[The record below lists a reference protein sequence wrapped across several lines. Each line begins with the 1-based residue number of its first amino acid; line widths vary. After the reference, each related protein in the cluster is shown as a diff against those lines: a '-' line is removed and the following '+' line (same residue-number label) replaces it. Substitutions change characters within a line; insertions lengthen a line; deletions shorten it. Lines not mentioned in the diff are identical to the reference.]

1 MVAQGASV
9 LDRSTGEMTFTFES
23 LTDDPIATRVAASRS
38 GDLDNCPPLAS
49 HFETASRSKA
59 SARWAFNFR
68 PHHGG
73 AMRFAQGRVRRSPPV
88 PRFDQRSR

>member
-59 SARWAFNFR
+59 SARWASISGR
-68 PHHGG
+68 TTEVPV
-73 AMRFAQGRVRRSPPV
+73 RFAQGRVRRSPPV